1 MSPWWNV
8 KQFECCQAPVEVLLD
23 PDFGWSFICK
33 PWRDKKK
40 KRLILLVRTHDER
53 KNFNKLRE
61 HINAKVF

>member
-1 MSPWWNV
+1 MSSNLNAV
-8 KQFECCQAPVEVLLD
+8 KLLSRC
-23 PDFGWSFICK
+23 FLIQILGGASSANLGGI
-33 PWRDKKK
+33 KKK